1 MLCPASLAV
10 WLQPVGACAYVTW
23 LCGCLN
29 DPRIANPDVQE
40 SLLQV
45 RSGHHVYM
53 RSCCAEACS
62 CV

>member
-1 MLCPASLAV
+1 MMLCSALPFLCPCV
-10 WLQPVGACAYVTW
+10 QPTGACSYVTW

-45 RSGHHVYM
+45 RRLGQQWQLQ
-53 RSCCAEACS
+53 R
-62 CV
+62 